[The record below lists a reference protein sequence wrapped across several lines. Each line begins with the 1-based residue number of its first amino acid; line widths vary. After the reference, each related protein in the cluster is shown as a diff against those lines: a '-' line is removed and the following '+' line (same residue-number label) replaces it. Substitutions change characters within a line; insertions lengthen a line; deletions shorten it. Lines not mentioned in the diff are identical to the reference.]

1 MSFTKGSKPSKNR
14 CKSSEKWRTEVL
26 LFPDSGAGQ
35 ARCACLA
42 PTAPALS
49 LVPARLG
56 STLQDRPPPGHRR
69 SRLCAVGP
77 WARSALGPSTA
88 PRLSQ
93 RTGRNG
99 SECRARPPLQT
110 CVTLSAPA
118 ADPRES
124 QGNPGSSARWRQAEL
139 GNLGLRC
146 WPLYR
151 RKDGKLSLAGRG
163 HPTPPFKNSRRS
175 L

>member
-77 WARSALGPSTA
+77 WARSALS
-88 PRLSQ
+88 
-93 RTGRNG
+93 
-99 SECRARPPLQT
+99 ARPKHSPPPESTHWTKWKQMPCSSPASDMCHLVRLRLTHGSPRGTRDRVHGGGKQN
-110 CVTLSAPA
+110 SATW
-118 ADPRES
+118 D
-124 QGNPGSSARWRQAEL
+124 
-139 GNLGLRC
+139 
-146 WPLYR
+146 
-151 RKDGKLSLAGRG
+151 
-163 HPTPPFKNSRRS
+163 
-175 L
+175 